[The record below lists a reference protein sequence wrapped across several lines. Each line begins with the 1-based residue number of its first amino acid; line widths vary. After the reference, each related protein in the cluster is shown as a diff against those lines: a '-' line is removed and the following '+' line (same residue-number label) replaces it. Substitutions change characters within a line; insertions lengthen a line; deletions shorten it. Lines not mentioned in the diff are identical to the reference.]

1 MATRNQPLFIR
12 LREETRQ
19 LLDRAAEDQNR
30 SRASLID
37 EILRDQ
43 LQARYADVNS
53 RLDHLLTQS
62 R

>member
-1 MATRNQPLFIR
+1 MATRNKPLFIR
-12 LREETRQ
+12 LRTETRQ

-37 EILRDQ
+37 EILRES
-43 LQARYADVNS
+43 LQGRYQDVTS
-53 RLDHLLTQS
+53 RLDQLLTQS